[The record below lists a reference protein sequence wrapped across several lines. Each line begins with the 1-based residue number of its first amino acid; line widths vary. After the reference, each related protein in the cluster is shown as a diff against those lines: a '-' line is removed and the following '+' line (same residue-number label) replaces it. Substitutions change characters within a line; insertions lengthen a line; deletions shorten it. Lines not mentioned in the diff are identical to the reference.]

1 MILKIDNL
9 FKSFNN
15 GKNAFQALRGVDL
28 EVEKGEFIAIM
39 GPSGSGKSTLLNI
52 IAGFDNATS
61 GDVTI
66 AGEKIT
72 ELSENSRARLRRK
85 NIGFVF
91 QSFCLFSDLTA
102 LENVMMPL
110 LIEGQRKSK
119 AKEFSL
125 KYLEYVNLADKSSN
139 SPEEMSGGQ
148 QQRVAIA
155 RALVSNP
162 AIILADEPTGN
173 LDSKSGEDI
182 LTLLKNINQ
191 NKGNTIIM
199 VTHSEEAASYAQR
212 RIYLKD
218 GLIHKVVKNEE
229 AMK

>member
-1 MILKIDNL
+1 MILKISNI

-15 GKNAFQALRGVDL
+15 GKNEFQALKGIDL

-61 GDVTI
+61 GDVTM

-119 AKEFSL
+119 AKESSL

-218 GLIHKVVKNEE
+218 GSIHKVVKNEE
-229 AMK
+229 AIK